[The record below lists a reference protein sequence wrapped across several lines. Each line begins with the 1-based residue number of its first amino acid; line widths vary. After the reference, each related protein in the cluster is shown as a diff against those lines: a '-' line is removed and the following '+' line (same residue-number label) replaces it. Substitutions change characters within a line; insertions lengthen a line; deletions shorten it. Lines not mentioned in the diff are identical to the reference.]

1 MNPDEEVEFDLSP
14 FAIVY
19 KSGRVQRSG
28 LTSRKSAGT
37 DATTGVTTRDVVID
51 AGTGLAA
58 RQFLPKSV
66 PESQKLPVLVYFHGG
81 AYVAESA
88 FSLRYTSYVNALV
101 AAARVVAVSVE
112 HRLAPEH
119 PLPAAYDDAWAA
131 LRWTATSCVSP
142 GPETEPWLADHG
154 DPTRI
159 LVAGNSSGGN
169 MAHNVVMRAGKE
181 GLRGGARIG
190 GMVLLHPLF
199 LGKAP
204 VPSEGT
210 DSTETAER
218 NWRLVCAGKYG
229 LDHPF
234 SNPLVMPPEEWA
246 VLGCRRALVTAAEL
260 DPSRDRA
267 RMYVEALRRSA
278 WGGEEA
284 ALYETEG
291 EGHMYYFSK
300 VARSNPVV
308 AEKAAKEMAAVV
320 SFIKRVTC
328 TSTSDCNIRSTL

>member
-1 MNPDEEVEFDLSP
+1 MDPDEEVEFDLSP

-28 LTSRKSAGT
+28 LTSRKSPGT
-37 DATTGVTTRDVVID
+37 DATTGVTSKDVVID

-58 RQFLPKSV
+58 RLFLPKSV

-88 FSLRYTSYVNALV
+88 FSARYTSYVNALV

-112 HRLAPEH
+112 YRLAPEH
-119 PLPAAYDDAWAA
+119 PLPAGYDDAWAT
-131 LRWTATSCVSP
+131 LCWTAANCGSA
-142 GPETEPWLADHG
+142 GLEPWLTHHG

-159 LVAGNSSGGN
+159 IVAGNSSGGN

-181 GLRGGARIG
+181 GLRGGARVE

-210 DSTETAER
+210 DSTATAER
-218 NWRLVCAGKYG
+218 NWRFVCAGNYG
-229 LDHPF
+229 LDHPL

-267 RMYVEALRRSA
+267 RMYVEALRGSA

-284 ALYETEG
+284 VLYETEG

-300 VARSNPVV
+300 AARSNSVV
-308 AEKAAKEMAAVV
+308 PEKAAKEMAIVV

-328 TSTSDCNIRSTL
+328 TSPSDCNIRSTL